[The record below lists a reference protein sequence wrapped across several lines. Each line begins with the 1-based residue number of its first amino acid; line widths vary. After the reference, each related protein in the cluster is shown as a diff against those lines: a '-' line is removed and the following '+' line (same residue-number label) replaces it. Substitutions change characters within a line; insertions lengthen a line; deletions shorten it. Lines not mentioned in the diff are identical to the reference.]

1 MPVGQQSPPS
11 DTTPRPDA
19 SPSSTRSRGRAWI
32 VLALLFCLV
41 LINFADKVIVG
52 LSGVEMKS
60 ELGLDDAQFGI
71 IQSSFFWLFAVGSI
85 LGGWLG
91 GKIRARWLFAG
102 IATLWAISLAP
113 MAAQVGFTTI
123 VACRVLLGFAE
134 GPTTALAMQVA
145 HSWFPAHK
153 RAVPSSIVVAGAG
166 VGPLIA
172 APVLTWVITEYS
184 WHAAF
189 GVLAAFGMVIVVV
202 WLLLGDSGPEGEPG
216 TGSGDGAVHQ
226 PTLPDRVP
234 LGRLFGTKTLI
245 GMMLLFF
252 VAYACTSVKVSWLPL
267 YLEEGLGYDDT
278 TAGNLV
284 ALPYLGS
291 ALAIISVGLLS
302 RSMTKRGMSNRVT
315 RGILPSAMVIASG
328 LCTMAFSALER
339 GHWQMA
345 LLILSSCLNSAGYG
359 AAFAGLADVIPAKQ
373 RSMAF
378 GILTAVYSLG
388 GVIAPVVIGRLVASG
403 ETAAAGYGDG
413 FMLLGAVMTVAATA
427 ALFLTS
433 PDRDAAKLVRI
444 AAKD

>member
-1 MPVGQQSPPS
+1 MPVGQQSSPS
-11 DTTPRPDA
+11 DTTPGPETRP
-19 SPSSTRSRGRAWI
+19 SGPRSRRRAWI

-52 LSGVEMKS
+52 LAGVEMKK

-102 IATLWAISLAP
+102 IATLWALSLAP
-113 MAAQVGFTTI
+113 MTAQVGFTTI

-172 APVLTWVITEYS
+172 APVLTWVIDSYS

-189 GVLAAFGMVIVVV
+189 GVLAAFGMVVVV
-202 WLLLGDSGPEGEPG
+202 LWLCLGDSGPEGAHDAAPG
-216 TGSGDGAVHQ
+216 QDAPV
-226 PTLPDRVP
+226 LPDRVP
-234 LGRLFGTKTLI
+234 LGRLFGTRTLI

-267 YLEEGLGYDDT
+267 YLEEGLGYEDT

-291 ALAIISVGLLS
+291 ALAIISVGLIS

-315 RGILPSAMVIASG
+315 RGILPSVMVIASG
-328 LCTMAFSALER
+328 LCTIAFSVLER
-339 GHWQMA
+339 GPWQMA

-359 AAFAGLADVIPAKQ
+359 AAFAGLADVIPARQ

-388 GVIAPVVIGRLVASG
+388 GVIAPMVIGRLVASG
-403 ETAAAGYGDG
+403 ESAAAGYGDG
-413 FMLLGAVMTVAATA
+413 FMLLGTVMTLAAVAAF
-427 ALFLTS
+427 FLTD
-433 PDRDAAKLVRI
+433 PDRDAAKLARM